1 MAHAGGRPRHREVDD
16 PDAGER
22 ARGADPLVV
31 SFQGRAEG
39 TDAFCTL
46 EAIQRVAQP
55 PVRHVTE
62 ALVDALRHPG

>member
-1 MAHAGGRPRHREVDD
+1 MVPV
-16 PDAGER
+16 AGE
-22 ARGADPLVV
+22 GACSLVI
-31 SFQGRAEG
+31 SLQGRAAG

-62 ALVDALRHPG
+62 ALVDALRHPA